1 MQYDKIIELYENDT
15 ILLQEKRNKIQE
27 YINYVKQL
35 EYYLFMYKYNYG
47 HLQHILSPNECEKY
61 LKELHHYERQYH
73 IFVKEI
79 TCLLQEL
86 YSSEILHRQL

>member
-1 MQYDKIIELYENDT
+1 MTPDYQGYLEKVLDYHEQESSIPHIKKYELRKGDSIFE
-15 ILLQEKRNKIQE
+15 I
-27 YINYVKQL
+27 
-35 EYYLFMYKYNYG
+35 
-47 HLQHILSPNECEKY
+47 EKY

-86 YSSEILHRQL
+86 YSSERLHRQL